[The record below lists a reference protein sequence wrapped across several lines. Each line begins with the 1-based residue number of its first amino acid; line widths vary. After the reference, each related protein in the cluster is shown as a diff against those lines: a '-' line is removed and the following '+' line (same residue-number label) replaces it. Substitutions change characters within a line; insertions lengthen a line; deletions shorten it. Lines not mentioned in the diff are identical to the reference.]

1 MLKQGYE
8 KVYYILNSHLL
19 ARAKAGATCR
29 RFQTKPGLFKIA
41 IFRRWIV
48 VPSGPELIEE
58 VMKAPDTAM
67 AVLEPLLDVRTAA
80 HIASR
85 LAPSTITSDS
95 SNKIHPRLLEQGRH
109 VSQQRRPFEVDT
121 EHRSDFRSSPRGACR
136 CFERLHPDDGSGYV
150 SYTLEARICF
160 MYSAEWVKVSIM
172 PTVQRIVCRASSRVL
187 VGASLCA

>member
-19 ARAKAGATCR
+19 ARAKAGATR

-58 VMKAPDTAM
+58 VMKALDTAM

-85 LAPSTITSDS
+85 LALSTITSDS
-95 SNKIHPRLLEQGRH
+95 LNQIHPRLLEQGRH
-109 VSQQRRPFEVDT
+109 VSQKRRPFEVDT
-121 EHRSDFRSSPRGACR
+121 EHRKFATTFDQVH
-136 CFERLHPDDGSGYV
+136 E
-150 SYTLEARICF
+150 E
-160 MYSAEWVKVSIM
+160 
-172 PTVQRIVCRASSRVL
+172 L
-187 VGASLCA
+187 VGALKDCIPTMGQGTSHIL